1 MSTRLADRAAKRHFA
16 FMAARRRFRW
26 GFVALGVVAV
36 ALVLWVILHK
46 PAAKKP
52 TPPATPVT
60 AVKAT
65 VQDVPVSIT
74 ALGAAQAWQ
83 SDAILAQVSGTL
95 LSVAF
100 KEGTQVTKGQLLAQ
114 IDPAPYRAA
123 LTQAQG
129 ALIRDQALL
138 AEARLDLA
146 RYQTLSAQDSIARQQ
161 VDTQAAL
168 VKQDEGI
175 VLMDKGA
182 VAAARV
188 NLDRCSIR
196 APVSGRTGVRLVDP
210 GNLVS
215 ASGSAVAT
223 ASGGGVTGASGAS
236 ASSSSSGGAA
246 SSSASP
252 SGIVIVNQIQPI
264 AVTFTVPQGD
274 FQHLTD
280 LTDGF
285 RKPLAAEALS
295 QETGASLGTGTLS
308 IADNRVDPSTGTVQ
322 LKAKFDNPGERLW
335 PGQFV
340 NVRLT
345 LQTLS
350 RVTTIP
356 SSAVNQGPNGAFAY
370 VIGADGKVAAQ
381 PIKVAW
387 TQGATA
393 VIASG
398 VTAGQSVVTD
408 GQLTLK
414 PGAHVKIKAAATP
427 KARS

>member
-1 MSTRLADRAAKRHFA
+1 
-16 FMAARRRFRW
+16 MASRRRFRW

-36 ALVLWVILHK
+36 AVVLWVVFHK
-46 PAAKKP
+46 PAAKTPKP
-52 TPPATPVT
+52 SATAVT
-60 AVKAT
+60 AAKAV
-65 VQDVPVSIT
+65 VQDVPISIT

-83 SDAILAQVSGTL
+83 SDAIFAQVSGTL
-95 LSVAF
+95 LTVAF
-100 KEGTQVTKGQLLAQ
+100 KEGTAVRKGQLLAQ
-114 IDPAPYRAA
+114 IDPAPYHAA
-123 LTQAQG
+123 VTQAQG

-175 VLMDKGA
+175 VLMDRGA
-182 VAAARV
+182 LAAAKV
-188 NLDRCSIR
+188 NLDRCTIR
-196 APVSGRTGVRLVDP
+196 SPVNGRTGVRLVDP

-215 ASGSAVAT
+215 ASGSASAT
-223 ASGGGVTGASGAS
+223 TSGGGVTGASGT
-236 ASSSSSGGAA
+236 SSSSST
-246 SSSASP
+246 SSAANP
-252 SGIVIVNQIQPI
+252 GGIVIVNQIQPI

-285 RKPLAAEALS
+285 RKPLKTEALS
-295 QETGASLGTGTLS
+295 QETGAVLGEGSLS

-322 LKAKFDNPGERLW
+322 LKAKFDNPGELLW

-350 RVTTIP
+350 NAVTIP
-356 SSAVNQGPNGAFAY
+356 SSAVNRGPNGAFAY
-370 VIGADGKVAAQ
+370 VIDANNKVAAQ

-387 TQGATA
+387 TQGPVA

-414 PGAHVKIKAAATP
+414 PGASVKVRTAPAAG